1 MKGLGVPGFF
11 FFKESF
17 KEGMIE
23 SMARF
28 SGDDVA
34 QNRHAEQ
41 GEITDTVQQFV
52 AHKLVLVSQPII
64 V

>member
-1 MKGLGVPGFF
+1 MKGLGVPGCF

-17 KEGMIE
+17 KEGMVE

-28 SGDDVA
+28 TGDDMA

-41 GEITDTVQQFV
+41 GEITDTVQ
-52 AHKLVLVSQPII
+52 
-64 V
+64 